1 MDYVYTISYRGVVFY
16 VGSSGQPLNRFYYH
30 VSGNNLYTRF
40 RVYEI
45 LKKGNF
51 PKLTIVYHS
60 PDKKEVLKKER
71 ELIKQ
76 MYESGANIVNVR
88 GNKNFVKISK
98 IKSIDTRIFKQV
110 MKRPGYKKARLYF
123 WKYYESCHSRR

>member
-60 PDKKEVLKKER
+60 PDKKEVLKK
-71 ELIKQ
+71 
-76 MYESGANIVNVR
+76 
-88 GNKNFVKISK
+88 VKIGVTCVGA
-98 IKSIDTRIFKQV
+98 D
-110 MKRPGYKKARLYF
+110 
-123 WKYYESCHSRR
+123 CHVYLPDQSLEVTDQ